1 MVEPR
6 GLSHGVCKQGERF
19 ALLPAHNGRPAVPG
33 QEALE
38 DQKALI
44 LDIRTPYEY
53 EDHHIPGTL
62 LVPLDYLPY
71 LIHRVQDREVVV
83 VCEHGNRA
91 YHATYGM
98 PDLWKGK
105 RAYYL
110 VGGMAYWMG
119 MGYEVESGIDENG
132 LLWQKWLEKSKF

>member
-1 MVEPR
+1 MAFVNRENASPFYP
-6 GLSHGVCKQGERF
+6 HIVDV
-19 ALLPAHNGRPAVPG
+19 LPSQARK
-33 QEALE
+33 LWKTK
-38 DQKALI
+38 KALI

-53 EDHHIPGTL
+53 EDHHIPGAL

-71 LIHRVQDREVVV
+71 LIHKVQDREVVV

-91 YHATYGM
+91 YYATYGM